1 MSIAPFIIFGLFA
14 IMPFLFIFAVV
25 AVIFFVLRS
34 GSRQR
39 EVNTDET
46 RMIQEMFH
54 GLNQMAERA
63 EALETILLDKMKKD
77 EQA

>member
-1 MSIAPFIIFGLFA
+1 MGILPFIFLGIFA

-34 GSRQR
+34 GSRQC
-39 EVNTDET
+39 EVNTEET

-54 GLNQMAERA
+54 SLNQMAERTD
-63 EALETILLDKMKKD
+63 ALETILLDKMKKD